1 MSGDRAGYWDIM
13 SADRRIMRGVL
24 RPVNKIVPTF
34 AEAVADIPDGAML
47 MIDGFA
53 GPGGT
58 PQNLIRALRDH
69 GARDLTIISNTAGLA
84 SVTGFGTVPGDRPT
98 DIGVLVENEQ
108 VKKVIASFPVSPSA
122 SRPTAF
128 ERAYREGNAEL
139 EVVPQG
145 TLAERIRAGGAGIPA
160 FYTPTGAG
168 TLIAEGKEVRTFDG
182 REHLLETAL
191 KADFA
196 LLRAHRA
203 DELGNTQYRGTS
215 RNFNGVMATAAE
227 VVVMEVDEI
236 AKLGEID
243 PGAVHTPGI
252 YVDRIVKV
260 S

>member
-1 MSGDRAGYWDIM
+1 M
-13 SADRRIMRGVL
+13 
-24 RPVNKIVPTF
+24 NKIVPTF
-34 AEAVADIPDGAML
+34 AEAVVDIPDGATL

-98 DIGVLVENEQ
+98 DIGALVENEQ
-108 VKKVIASFPVSPSA
+108 VKKVIASFPVSPSP

-168 TLIAEGKEVRTFDG
+168 TLIADGKEVRTFDG

-196 LLRAHRA
+196 LLRAHRSDA
-203 DELGNTQYRGTS
+203 LGNTQYRGTS
-215 RNFNGVMATAAE
+215 RNFNGVMATAAD
-227 VVVMEVDEI
+227 VVVMEVDELVE
-236 AKLGEID
+236 LGEID

-252 YVDRIVKV
+252 YVNRIVKV

>member
-1 MSGDRAGYWDIM
+1 M
-13 SADRRIMRGVL
+13 
-24 RPVNKIVPTF
+24 NKIVPTF
-34 AEAVADIPDGAML
+34 AEAVSDIPDGATL

-69 GARDLTIISNTAGLA
+69 GAGDLTIISNTAGLA
-84 SVTGFGTVPGDRPT
+84 SVTGFGTVPGDIPT

-128 ERAYREGNAEL
+128 EKAYREGNAEL

-168 TLIAEGKEVRTFDG
+168 TLIAEGKEVRTFGG

-196 LLRAHRA
+196 LLRAHRSDA
-203 DELGNTQYRGTS
+203 LGNTQYRGTS
-215 RNFNGVMATAAE
+215 RNFNGVMATAAV
-227 VVVMEVDEI
+227 VVVMEVDEVVE
-236 AKLGEID
+236 LGEID

-252 YVDRIVKV
+252 YVDRIVKIG
-260 S
+260 

>member
-1 MSGDRAGYWDIM
+1 M
-13 SADRRIMRGVL
+13 
-24 RPVNKIVPTF
+24 NKIVPTF
-34 AEAVADIPDGAML
+34 AEAVSDIPDGATL

-98 DIGVLVENEQ
+98 DIGALVENEQ

-160 FYTPTGAG
+160 FFTPTGAG

-196 LLRAHRA
+196 LLRAHRS

-215 RNFNGVMATAAE
+215 RNFNGVMATAAD

-236 AKLGEID
+236 VELGEID

>member
-1 MSGDRAGYWDIM
+1 M
-13 SADRRIMRGVL
+13 
-24 RPVNKIVPTF
+24 NKIVPTF
-34 AEAVADIPDGAML
+34 AEAVADIPDGATL

-98 DIGVLVENEQ
+98 DIGALVENDQ
-108 VKKVIASFPVSPSA
+108 VKKVIASFPVSPSP

-128 ERAYREGNAEL
+128 ERAYRKGNAEL
-139 EVVPQG
+139 EVAPQG

-196 LLRAHRA
+196 LLRAHRS
-203 DELGNTQYRGTS
+203 DPLGNTQYRGTS

-236 AKLGEID
+236 VEPGEID

-252 YVDRIVKV
+252 YVNRIVKV

>member
-1 MSGDRAGYWDIM
+1 M
-13 SADRRIMRGVL
+13 
-24 RPVNKIVPTF
+24 NKIVPTF
-34 AEAVADIPDGAML
+34 AEAVADIPDGATL

-69 GARDLTIISNTAGLA
+69 GAGDLTIISNTAGLA
-84 SVTGFGTVPGDRPT
+84 SVTGFGTVPGDIPT

-128 ERAYREGNAEL
+128 EKAYREGNAEL

-196 LLRAHRA
+196 LLRAHRSDA
-203 DELGNTQYRGTS
+203 LGNTQYRGTS
-215 RNFNGVMATAAE
+215 RNFNGVMAMAAE

-236 AKLGEID
+236 VEIGEID

-252 YVDRIVKV
+252 YVDRIVKTG
-260 S
+260 

>member
-1 MSGDRAGYWDIM
+1 M
-13 SADRRIMRGVL
+13 
-24 RPVNKIVPTF
+24 NKMVPTF
-34 AEAVADIPDGAML
+34 AEAVADIPDGATL

-98 DIGVLVENEQ
+98 DIGALVENEQ

-196 LLRAHRA
+196 LLRAHRS
-203 DELGNTQYRGTS
+203 DTLGNTQYRGTS

-227 VVVMEVDEI
+227 VVVMEVDEVVEM
-236 AKLGEID
+236 GEID

-252 YVDRIVKV
+252 YVDRIVKIG
-260 S
+260 

>member
-1 MSGDRAGYWDIM
+1 M
-13 SADRRIMRGVL
+13 
-24 RPVNKIVPTF
+24 NKIVPTF
-34 AEAVADIPDGAML
+34 ADAVADIPDGSTL

-84 SVTGFGTVPGDRPT
+84 SVTGFGTVPGDRPI

-203 DELGNTQYRGTS
+203 DTLGNTQYRGTS

-236 AKLGEID
+236 VELGEID

-252 YVDRIVKV
+252 YVDRIVKL